1 MNRMRWA
8 GSVAEAGV
16 IDLME
21 ISVQQPAESNLGL
34 VGFPPLYCA
43 KILKPLDECKFC
55 ERPEIMLKDVARS
68 L

>member
-34 VGFPPLYCA
+34 VGFPPLY
-43 KILKPLDECKFC
+43 F
-55 ERPEIMLKDVARS
+55 RKDPQTM
-68 L
+68 